1 MFCWVE
7 DHKNANSKNRFIVH
21 RWLTMVLWMRVF
33 KSTSWMAER
42 GEEPRLLR
50 QETYSGWAD
59 LVKIIH
65 ISETF
70 SLAWLLI
77 KMRKCQDC
85 ECWHQLA
92 RTPDSISWNRS
103 ILNVSCSWLVC
114 FPIGIIIVVS
124 ESCSNW
130 GPGSQ
135 QMTRVTA
142 SLLMKG
148 DKVNFIAPG
157 AKFYTMR
164 TVYLEW

>member
-1 MFCWVE
+1 MRIQKTASLSTADW
-7 DHKNANSKNRFIVH
+7 
-21 RWLTMVLWMRVF
+21 RWFYECEYLNPLPGWQ
-33 KSTSWMAER
+33 R
-42 GEEPRLLR
+42 GERSQDFWDKR
-50 QETYSGWAD
+50 HIQSWAD

-85 ECWHQLA
+85 ECWQRLA
-92 RTPDSISWNRS
+92 RMPDSISWNRS

-124 ESCSNW
+124 KSCSNW
-130 GPGSQ
+130 GPESQ
-135 QMTRVTA
+135 QITRVTA

-148 DKVNFIAPG
+148 DKVNFMAPW